1 MLYKKKFF
9 GGVNQGQTFSH
20 WGWVNPPKI
29 LTLAAF
35 PMYLFGGF
43 TQTPQ
48 NLSILW
54 LQFQLMHTLFL
65 LERERFP
72 LATSGGLFSPGAVTV
87 ASHTRMNLK
96 RQVNCCSLRINR
108 AIYSACLFGFFF
120 LLLLPF
126 LGFSIFLCS
135 SFFFQQPVENV
146 WGGSIGL
153 SGCSDCSA
161 NESSLQCLLSRQGCE
176 GVLKGSLSS
185 CFISLQHSFLL
196 FVSESNRTV
205 GKPWNFDRQCNIELS
220 TNARLVLFHE
230 FTRQQFVEIARNGLF
245 KTQLIQPWEC
255 KVYHVAILMA
265 HSASVFV
272 ISPSGGA
279 VYHTQIWK

>member
-1 MLYKKKFF
+1 MCALKDYHSSSDDWKLTLCYIKKKFF

-35 PMYLFGGF
+35 PMYLTGGF

-72 LATSGGLFSPGAVTV
+72 LATSGGLFCPGAVTV

-108 AIYSACLFGFFF
+108 AIYSACLFGFFS

-135 SFFFQQPVENV
+135 SFFPN
-146 WGGSIGL
+146 
-153 SGCSDCSA
+153 
-161 NESSLQCLLSRQGCE
+161 SL
-176 GVLKGSLSS
+176 
-185 CFISLQHSFLL
+185 
-196 FVSESNRTV
+196 
-205 GKPWNFDRQCNIELS
+205 
-220 TNARLVLFHE
+220 
-230 FTRQQFVEIARNGLF
+230 
-245 KTQLIQPWEC
+245 
-255 KVYHVAILMA
+255 
-265 HSASVFV
+265 
-272 ISPSGGA
+272 
-279 VYHTQIWK
+279 

>member
-1 MLYKKKFF
+1 MCALKDYHSSSDDWKLTLCYIKKSFL
-9 GGVNQGQTFSH
+9 GVWTRVKLSLTEDEST
-20 WGWVNPPKI
+20 PPKI

-35 PMYLFGGF
+35 PMYLTGGF

-72 LATSGGLFSPGAVTV
+72 LATSEGLFCPGAVTV

-108 AIYSACLFGFFF
+108 AIYSACLFGFFS

-135 SFFFQQPVENV
+135 SFFPN
-146 WGGSIGL
+146 
-153 SGCSDCSA
+153 
-161 NESSLQCLLSRQGCE
+161 SL
-176 GVLKGSLSS
+176 
-185 CFISLQHSFLL
+185 
-196 FVSESNRTV
+196 
-205 GKPWNFDRQCNIELS
+205 
-220 TNARLVLFHE
+220 
-230 FTRQQFVEIARNGLF
+230 
-245 KTQLIQPWEC
+245 
-255 KVYHVAILMA
+255 
-265 HSASVFV
+265 
-272 ISPSGGA
+272 
-279 VYHTQIWK
+279 